1 MNKVQFPPI
10 ICYKFRKISITEV
23 KKARKSKYL
32 CIIFKKIKVFYSMT
46 ITLIILIIT
55 VAMFIWGKVR
65 ADIVAL
71 TALAALLVF
80 GILTPAEALAGFS
93 SPIVVMMVGLFVVG
107 GAIMQ
112 TGLAKLTGNK
122 LMALSRGNET
132 ITFLLVMLVTSFIG
146 AFVSNTG
153 TVALMMPIIMSLAA
167 GSGMQSS
174 RFLMPLAFAG
184 SLGGML
190 TLIGT
195 PPNLV
200 IDEVL
205 TEAGFKPL
213 AFFSFFPVGIIVIA
227 IGIIVLMPLS
237 KIFLSKSQGSKKKK
251 NAKSLD
257 DLVDEYRLLDNLHRF
272 IVPSSRTS
280 AARDENGNQLD
291 IVGKTLKELSIQ
303 KKYGVSIIEIRNEK
317 KSRLGLVKDVN
328 QNMAKSS
335 STIQVHDTLYIIGDE
350 QKMQHF
356 AQDYGLRKMKDV
368 KIDFY
373 DLGLTEIVVMP
384 TSNFVGLRIGEA
396 NLRKRFGINV
406 LGVKRGSSSS
416 SSSEGGRG
424 GSEYITDNL
433 IAAKLHV
440 GDMLLVQ
447 GEWTNLAHLTA
458 DTTNWVVLDQPEKTA
473 DKVLLDYKA
482 PVAAAIMLL
491 MIAMMVFDFIP
502 VAPVTAVIIAGLL
515 TVFAGCFRNV
525 EAAYKTI
532 NWESI
537 VLIAAMMPMS
547 TALEKTGASALVSQ
561 GLVDSLGAMGP
572 TALLAGIYFTT
583 SLMTMFISNTATAVL
598 MAPIAL
604 VAAQQVGVSP
614 YSFLFAV
621 TLGASMCF
629 ASPFST
635 PPNALVMKAG
645 GYTFMDYVKVGLPL
659 QVIIGVVMTFVLPLL
674 FEY

>member
-1 MNKVQFPPI
+1 
-10 ICYKFRKISITEV
+10 
-23 KKARKSKYL
+23 
-32 CIIFKKIKVFYSMT
+32 
-46 ITLIILIIT
+46 
-55 VAMFIWGKVR
+55 
-65 ADIVAL
+65 
-71 TALAALLVF
+71 
-80 GILTPAEALAGFS
+80 
-93 SPIVVMMVGLFVVG
+93 
-107 GAIMQ
+107 
-112 TGLAKLTGNK
+112 
-122 LMALSRGNET
+122 
-132 ITFLLVMLVTSFIG
+132 
-146 AFVSNTG
+146 
-153 TVALMMPIIMSLAA
+153 MMPIIVSLAA
-167 GSGMQSS
+167 ASGLQSS

-205 TEAGFKPL
+205 TEAGYQSL
-213 AFFSFFPVGIIVIA
+213 SFFSFLPVGLIVIA
-227 IGIIVLMPLS
+227 IGIVVLMPLS
-237 KIFLSKSQGSKKKK
+237 RLFLSRKQSGKKKQSG
-251 NAKSLD
+251 KSLD
-257 DLVDEYRLLDNLHRF
+257 DLVMEYQLLDNLHRY
-272 IVPSSRTS
+272 IVPSHRSS
-280 AARDENGNQLD
+280 AAIDEKGEKLE
-291 IVGKTLKELSIQ
+291 IVGKTLKQLSVQ
-303 KKYGVSIIEIRNEK
+303 KDYGVSVIEIRNEK
-317 KSRLGLVKDVN
+317 KSRLGLMKDVN

-335 STIQVHDTLYIIGDE
+335 SVIGEHDILYIIGDE
-350 QKMQHF
+350 EKMQRF
-356 AQDYGLRKMKDV
+356 AADYDLRKMKDV

-373 DLGLTEIVVMP
+373 DLGLSEIVVMP
-384 TSNFVGLRIGEA
+384 TSHFAGLRIGDA

-406 LGVKRGSSSS
+406 LGVKRGD
-416 SSSEGGRG
+416 
-424 GSEYITDNL
+424 EYITDNL
-433 IAAKLHV
+433 IATRLHV

-447 GEWTNLAHLTA
+447 GEWTNLAHLA
-458 DTTNWVVLDQPEKTA
+458 SDTTNWVVLDQPEKTA

-491 MIAMMVFDFIP
+491 MVAMMVFDFIP

-561 GLVDSLGAMGP
+561 TLVDSLGVLGP
-572 TALLAGIYFTT
+572 TVLLAGIYFTT

-614 YSFLFAV
+614 YAFLFAV

-659 QVIIGVVMTFVLPLL
+659 QIIIGIVMTFVLPCL
-674 FEY
+674 FPY

>member
-1 MNKVQFPPI
+1 
-10 ICYKFRKISITEV
+10 
-23 KKARKSKYL
+23 
-32 CIIFKKIKVFYSMT
+32 MT
-46 ITLIILIIT
+46 ITLIILVIT
-55 VAMFIWGKVR
+55 VAMFIWGRVR

-71 TALAALLVF
+71 TALAALLVL

-93 SPIVVMMVGLFVVG
+93 SPIVIMMIGLFVVG

-153 TVALMMPIIMSLAA
+153 TVALMMPIIMSIAA

-205 TEAGFKPL
+205 TAAGYQPL

-237 KIFLSKSQGSKKKK
+237 KIFLSKSQGNKKKK

-257 DLVDEYRLLDNLHRF
+257 DLVDEYRLLDNLHRY

-356 AQDYGLRKMKDV
+356 ARDYGLRKMKDV

-384 TSNFVGLRIGEA
+384 TSNFAGLRIGEA

-659 QVIIGVVMTFVLPLL
+659 QIIIGVVMTFVLPLL

>member
-1 MNKVQFPPI
+1 MQKI
-10 ICYKFRKISITEV
+10 HLKF
-23 KKARKSKYL
+23 
-32 CIIFKKIKVFYSMT
+32 FHSMT

-55 VAMFIWGKVR
+55 VAMFIWGRVR

-71 TALAALLVF
+71 TALAALLVL

-93 SPIVVMMVGLFVVG
+93 SPIVIMMIGLFVVG

-132 ITFLLVMLVTSFIG
+132 VTFLLVMLVTSFIG

-237 KIFLSKSQGSKKKK
+237 KIFLSKKQNGKKKS
-251 NAKSLD
+251 NGKSLD
-257 DLVDEYRLLDNLHRF
+257 DLVDEYRLLDNLHRY
-272 IVPSSRTS
+272 IVPSNRTS
-280 AARDENGNQLD
+280 AAKDENGEPMN

-317 KSRLGLVKDVN
+317 KSRLGLVQDVN

-335 STIQVHDTLYIIGDE
+335 STIQVQDILYIIGDE
-350 QKMQHF
+350 QKMQRF
-356 AQDYGLRKMKDV
+356 AQDYGLRRMKDV

-384 TSNFVGLRIGEA
+384 TSNFAGLRIGDA

-406 LGVKRGSSSS
+406 LGVKRGGSSSD
-416 SSSEGGRG
+416 GKVGK
-424 GSEYITDNL
+424 EYITDNL
-433 IAAKLHV
+433 IATRLHV

-502 VAPVTAVIIAGLL
+502 MAPVTAVIIAGLL

-561 GLVDSLGAMGP
+561 GLVDSLGSMGP

-659 QVIIGVVMTFVLPLL
+659 QIIIGVVMTFVLPLL
-674 FEY
+674 FPY

>member
-1 MNKVQFPPI
+1 
-10 ICYKFRKISITEV
+10 
-23 KKARKSKYL
+23 
-32 CIIFKKIKVFYSMT
+32 MT
-46 ITLIILIIT
+46 TTLIILVIT
-55 VAMFIWGKVR
+55 VALFIWGRVR

-71 TALAALLVF
+71 TALAALLVL

-93 SPIVVMMVGLFVVG
+93 SPIVIMMIGLFVVG

-153 TVALMMPIIMSLAA
+153 TVALMMPIIMSIAA

-205 TEAGFKPL
+205 TEGGYQPL

-237 KIFLSKSQGSKKKK
+237 KIFLSKKQSGKKKK
-251 NAKSLD
+251 QGKSLD
-257 DLVDEYRLLDNLHRF
+257 DLVDEYQLLDNLHRY
-272 IVPSSRTS
+272 IVPSRRPS
-280 AARDENGNQLD
+280 AALDENGEQMD
-291 IVGKTLKELSIQ
+291 IVGKTLKDLSIQ

-317 KSRLGLVKDVN
+317 KSRLGLVKDVS

-335 STIQVHDTLYIIGDE
+335 STIQVHDTLYIIGE
-350 QKMQHF
+350 EEKMKRF
-356 AQDYGLRKMKDV
+356 ASDYGLRKMKDV

-384 TSNFVGLRIGEA
+384 TSNFAGLRIGEA

-406 LGVKRGSSSS
+406 LGVKRGD
-416 SSSEGGRG
+416 
-424 GSEYITDNL
+424 EYITDNL

-447 GEWTNLAHLTA
+447 GEWTNLAHLAT
-458 DTTNWVVLDQPEKTA
+458 DTSNWVVIDQPEKTA

-561 GLVDSLGAMGP
+561 GLVESLGSMGP

-645 GYTFMDYVKVGLPL
+645 GYTFMDYVKVGLSL
-659 QVIIGVVMTFVLPLL
+659 QIIIGVVMTFVLPLL
-674 FEY
+674 FPY

>member
-1 MNKVQFPPI
+1 MQKIHF
-10 ICYKFRKISITEV
+10 KF
-23 KKARKSKYL
+23 
-32 CIIFKKIKVFYSMT
+32 FHSMT

-55 VAMFIWGKVR
+55 VAMFIWGRVR

-71 TALAALLVF
+71 SALAALLVL

-93 SPIVVMMVGLFVVG
+93 SPIVIMMIGLFVVG

-132 ITFLLVMLVTSFIG
+132 VTFLLVMLVTSFIG

-237 KIFLSKSQGSKKKK
+237 KIFLSQKQNGKKKK
-251 NAKSLD
+251 NGKSLD
-257 DLVDEYRLLDNLHRF
+257 DLVDEYQLLDNLHRY
-272 IVPSSRTS
+272 IVPSKRT
-280 AARDENGNQLD
+280 AAAIDENGQMMD
-291 IVGKTLKELSIQ
+291 IVGKTLKDLSIQ

-335 STIQVHDTLYIIGDE
+335 STIAVHDTLFIMGDE
-350 QKMQHF
+350 EKIERF
-356 AQDYGLRKMKDV
+356 AQDYDLRKMKDV

-384 TSNFVGLRIGEA
+384 TSNFAGLRIGDA

-406 LGVKRGSSSS
+406 LGVKRGGSSSD
-416 SSSEGGRG
+416 GKVGK
-424 GSEYITDNL
+424 EYITDNL
-433 IAAKLHV
+433 IATRLHV

-561 GLVDSLGAMGP
+561 GLVDSLGSMGP

-659 QVIIGVVMTFVLPLL
+659 QIIIGVVMTFVLPLL
-674 FEY
+674 FPY

>member
-1 MNKVQFPPI
+1 MQKI
-10 ICYKFRKISITEV
+10 HLKF
-23 KKARKSKYL
+23 
-32 CIIFKKIKVFYSMT
+32 FHSMT

-55 VAMFIWGKVR
+55 VAMFIWGRVR

-71 TALAALLVF
+71 SALAALLVL

-93 SPIVVMMVGLFVVG
+93 SPIVIMMIGLFVVG

-132 ITFLLVMLVTSFIG
+132 VTFLLVMLVTSFIG

-237 KIFLSKSQGSKKKK
+237 KIFLSKKQNGKKK
-251 NAKSLD
+251 NNRKSLD
-257 DLVDEYRLLDNLHRF
+257 DLVDEYQLLDNLHRY
-272 IVPSSRTS
+272 IVPSKRT
-280 AARDENGNQLD
+280 AAAIDENGQMMD
-291 IVGKTLKELSIQ
+291 IVGKTLKDLSIQ

-335 STIQVHDTLYIIGDE
+335 STIAVHDTLYIMGDE
-350 QKMQHF
+350 EKIERF
-356 AQDYGLRKMKDV
+356 AQDYDLRKMKDV

-384 TSNFVGLRIGEA
+384 TSNFAGLRIGDA

-406 LGVKRGSSSS
+406 LGVKRGGSSSD
-416 SSSEGGRG
+416 GKVGK
-424 GSEYITDNL
+424 EYITDNL
-433 IAAKLHV
+433 IATRLHV

-561 GLVDSLGAMGP
+561 GLVDSLGSMGP

-659 QVIIGVVMTFVLPLL
+659 QIIIGVVMTFVLPLL
-674 FEY
+674 FPY

>member
-1 MNKVQFPPI
+1 
-10 ICYKFRKISITEV
+10 
-23 KKARKSKYL
+23 
-32 CIIFKKIKVFYSMT
+32 MT
-46 ITLIILIIT
+46 TTLIILVIT
-55 VAMFIWGKVR
+55 VALFIWGRVR

-71 TALAALLVF
+71 TALAALLVL

-93 SPIVVMMVGLFVVG
+93 SPIVIMMIGLFVVG

-132 ITFLLVMLVTSFIG
+132 VTFLLVMLVTSFIG

-153 TVALMMPIIMSLAA
+153 TVALMMPIIMSIAA

-205 TEAGFKPL
+205 TESGYQPL

-237 KIFLSKSQGSKKKK
+237 KIFLSKKQNGKKKK
-251 NAKSLD
+251 QGKSLD
-257 DLVDEYRLLDNLHRF
+257 DLVDEYQLLDNLHRY
-272 IVPSSRTS
+272 IVPSRRPS
-280 AARDENGNQLD
+280 AALDENGEQMD
-291 IVGKTLKELSIQ
+291 IVGKTLKDLSIQ

-317 KSRLGLVKDVN
+317 KSRLGLVKDVS

-335 STIQVHDTLYIIGDE
+335 STIQVHDTLYIIGE
-350 QKMQHF
+350 EEKMKRF
-356 AQDYGLRKMKDV
+356 AGDYGLRKMKDV

-384 TSNFVGLRIGEA
+384 TSNFAGLRIGEA

-406 LGVKRGSSSS
+406 LGVKRGD
-416 SSSEGGRG
+416 
-424 GSEYITDNL
+424 EYITDNL
-433 IAAKLHV
+433 IATKLHV

-447 GEWTNLAHLTA
+447 GEWTNLAHLAT
-458 DTTNWVVLDQPEKTA
+458 DTSNWVVIDQPEKTA

-491 MIAMMVFDFIP
+491 MIAVMVFDFIP
-502 VAPVTAVIIAGLL
+502 VAPVTSVIIAGLL
-515 TVFAGCFRNV
+515 TVFTGCFRNV

-561 GLVDSLGAMGP
+561 GLVESLGSMGP

-604 VAAQQVGVSP
+604 VAARQVGVSP

-659 QVIIGVVMTFVLPLL
+659 QIIIGVVMTFVLPLL
-674 FEY
+674 FPY

>member
-1 MNKVQFPPI
+1 MTPKELTNETV
-10 ICYKFRKISITEV
+10 KILDK
-23 KKARKSKYL
+23 KKA
-32 CIIFKKIKVFYSMT
+32 IDITAIKTDELT
-46 ITLIILIIT
+46 I
-55 VAMFIWGKVR
+55 VS
-65 ADIVAL
+65 DY
-71 TALAALLVF
+71 
-80 GILTPAEALAGFS
+80 
-93 SPIVVMMVGLFVVG
+93 
-107 GAIMQ
+107 
-112 TGLAKLTGNK
+112 
-122 LMALSRGNET
+122 
-132 ITFLLVMLVTSFIG
+132 
-146 AFVSNTG
+146 FVSNTG
-153 TVALMMPIIMSLAA
+153 TVALMMPIIMSIAA

-205 TEAGFKPL
+205 TAAGYQPL

-237 KIFLSKSQGSKKKK
+237 KIFLSKSQGNKKKK

-350 QKMQHF
+350 QKMQRF
-356 AQDYGLRKMKDV
+356 ARDYGLRKMKDV

-384 TSNFVGLRIGEA
+384 TSNFAGLRIGEA

-659 QVIIGVVMTFVLPLL
+659 QIIIGVVMTFVLPLL

>member
-1 MNKVQFPPI
+1 
-10 ICYKFRKISITEV
+10 
-23 KKARKSKYL
+23 
-32 CIIFKKIKVFYSMT
+32 MT
-46 ITLIILIIT
+46 ITLIILVIT
-55 VAMFIWGKVR
+55 VAMFIWGRVR

-71 TALAALLVF
+71 TALAALLVL

-93 SPIVVMMVGLFVVG
+93 SPIVIMMIGLFVVG

-153 TVALMMPIIMSLAA
+153 TVALMMPIIMSIAA

-205 TEAGFKPL
+205 TEAGYQPL

-237 KIFLSKSQGSKKKK
+237 KIFLSKSQGNKKKK

-350 QKMQHF
+350 QKMQRF
-356 AQDYGLRKMKDV
+356 ARDYGLRKMKDV

-406 LGVKRGSSSS
+406 LGVKRGGSSSS
-416 SSSEGGRG
+416 SSSSSSSDGKGR
-424 GSEYITDNL
+424 SEYITDNL

-659 QVIIGVVMTFVLPLL
+659 QIIIGVVMTFVLPLL
-674 FEY
+674 FEYKG

>member
-1 MNKVQFPPI
+1 
-10 ICYKFRKISITEV
+10 
-23 KKARKSKYL
+23 
-32 CIIFKKIKVFYSMT
+32 MT
-46 ITLIILIIT
+46 ITLIILVIT
-55 VAMFIWGKVR
+55 VAMFIWGRVR

-71 TALAALLVF
+71 TALAALLVL

-93 SPIVVMMVGLFVVG
+93 SPIVIMMIGLFVVG

-153 TVALMMPIIMSLAA
+153 TVALMMPIIMSIAA

-205 TEAGFKPL
+205 TEAGYQPL

-237 KIFLSKSQGSKKKK
+237 KIFLSKSQGNKKKK

-350 QKMQHF
+350 QKMQRF
-356 AQDYGLRKMKDV
+356 ARDYGLRKMKDV

-659 QVIIGVVMTFVLPLL
+659 QIIIGVVMTFVLPLL
-674 FEY
+674 FEYKG

>member
-1 MNKVQFPPI
+1 
-10 ICYKFRKISITEV
+10 
-23 KKARKSKYL
+23 
-32 CIIFKKIKVFYSMT
+32 MT
-46 ITLIILIIT
+46 ITLSILIIT
-55 VAMFIWGKVR
+55 VAMFIWGRVS

-80 GILTPAEALAGFS
+80 GILTPSEALAGFS
-93 SPIVVMMVGLFVVG
+93 SPIVVMMIGLFVVG

-112 TGLAKLTGNK
+112 TGLDKLTGNK

-153 TVALMMPIIMSLAA
+153 TVALMMPIIVSLAA
-167 GSGMQSS
+167 ASGMQSS

-205 TEAGFKPL
+205 TEAGYQPL
-213 AFFSFFPVGIIVIA
+213 AFFSFFPVGLIVIA

-237 KIFLSKSQGSKKKK
+237 KIFLSKKQNGKKKDK
-251 NAKSLD
+251 AKSLD
-257 DLVDEYRLLDNLHRF
+257 DLVDEYQLLDNLHRY
-272 IVPSSRTS
+272 IVPSKRYG
-280 AARDENGNQLD
+280 AADENGGVMD
-291 IVGKTLKELSIQ
+291 IVGKTLKDLSIQ

-317 KSRLGLVKDVN
+317 KSKLGLVKDVN

-335 STIQVHDTLYIIGDE
+335 STISVHDILYILGDE
-350 QKMQHF
+350 EKIEKF
-356 AQDYGLRKMKDV
+356 AHDYGLRKMKDV

-384 TSNFVGLRIGEA
+384 TSNFAGLRIGEA

-406 LGVKRGSSSS
+406 LGVKRG
-416 SSSEGGRG
+416 E
-424 GSEYITDNL
+424 EYITDNL

-447 GEWTNLAHLTA
+447 GEWTNLAHLTS
-458 DTTNWVVLDQPEKTA
+458 DTSNWVVLDQPEKTA

-491 MIAMMVFDFIP
+491 MVAMMVFDFIP

-561 GLVDSLGAMGP
+561 TLVDSLGAMGP

-645 GYTFMDYVKVGLPL
+645 GYSFMDYVKVGLPL
-659 QVIIGVVMTFVLPLL
+659 QIIIGVVMTFVLPLL
-674 FEY
+674 FPY

>member
-1 MNKVQFPPI
+1 
-10 ICYKFRKISITEV
+10 
-23 KKARKSKYL
+23 
-32 CIIFKKIKVFYSMT
+32 MT
-46 ITLIILIIT
+46 TTLIILVIT
-55 VAMFIWGKVR
+55 VALFIWGRVR

-71 TALAALLVF
+71 TALAALLVL

-93 SPIVVMMVGLFVVG
+93 SPIVIMMIGLFVVG

-132 ITFLLVMLVTSFIG
+132 VTFLLVMLVTSFIG

-153 TVALMMPIIMSLAA
+153 TVALMMPIIMSIAA

-205 TEAGFKPL
+205 TESGYQPL

-237 KIFLSKSQGSKKKK
+237 KIFLSKKQSGKKKK
-251 NAKSLD
+251 QGKSLD
-257 DLVDEYRLLDNLHRF
+257 DLVDEYQLLDNLHRY
-272 IVPSSRTS
+272 IVPSRRPS
-280 AARDENGNQLD
+280 ATLDDNGEQMD
-291 IVGKTLKELSIQ
+291 IVGKTLKDLSIQ

-317 KSRLGLVKDVN
+317 KSRLGLVKDVS

-335 STIQVHDTLYIIGDE
+335 STIQVHDTLYIIGE
-350 QKMQHF
+350 EEKMKRF
-356 AQDYGLRKMKDV
+356 ASDYGLRKMKDV

-384 TSNFVGLRIGEA
+384 TSNFAGLRIGEA

-406 LGVKRGSSSS
+406 LGVKRGD
-416 SSSEGGRG
+416 
-424 GSEYITDNL
+424 EYITDNL
-433 IAAKLHV
+433 IATKLHV

-447 GEWTNLAHLTA
+447 GEWTNLAHLAT
-458 DTTNWVVLDQPEKTA
+458 DTSNWVVIDQPEKTA

-561 GLVDSLGAMGP
+561 GLVESLGSMGP

-604 VAAQQVGVSP
+604 VAARQVDVSP

-659 QVIIGVVMTFVLPLL
+659 QIIIGVVMTFVLPLL
-674 FEY
+674 FPY

>member
-1 MNKVQFPPI
+1 
-10 ICYKFRKISITEV
+10 
-23 KKARKSKYL
+23 
-32 CIIFKKIKVFYSMT
+32 MT
-46 ITLIILIIT
+46 VTLIILVIT
-55 VAMFIWGKVR
+55 VAMFIWGRVR

-71 TALAALLVF
+71 TALAALLVL

-93 SPIVVMMVGLFVVG
+93 SPIVIMMIGLFVVG

-153 TVALMMPIIMSLAA
+153 TVALMMPIIMSIAA

-205 TEAGFKPL
+205 TAAGYQPL

-257 DLVDEYRLLDNLHRF
+257 DLVDEYRLLDNLHRY

-350 QKMQHF
+350 QKMQRF

-659 QVIIGVVMTFVLPLL
+659 QIIIGVVMTFVLPLL

>member
-1 MNKVQFPPI
+1 
-10 ICYKFRKISITEV
+10 
-23 KKARKSKYL
+23 
-32 CIIFKKIKVFYSMT
+32 MT
-46 ITLIILIIT
+46 TTLIILVIT
-55 VAMFIWGKVR
+55 VALLIWGRVR

-71 TALAALLVF
+71 TALAALLVL

-93 SPIVVMMVGLFVVG
+93 SPIVIMMIGLFVVG

-153 TVALMMPIIMSLAA
+153 TVALMMPIIMSIAA

-205 TEAGFKPL
+205 TESGYQPL

-237 KIFLSKSQGSKKKK
+237 KIFLSKKQSGKKKK
-251 NAKSLD
+251 QGKSLD
-257 DLVDEYRLLDNLHRF
+257 DLVDEYQLLDNLHRY
-272 IVPSSRTS
+272 IVPSRRPST
-280 AARDENGNQLD
+280 ALDENGEQMD
-291 IVGKTLKELSIQ
+291 IVGKTLKDLSIQ

-317 KSRLGLVKDVN
+317 KSRLGLVKDVS

-335 STIQVHDTLYIIGDE
+335 STIQVHDTLYIIGE
-350 QKMQHF
+350 EEKMKRF
-356 AQDYGLRKMKDV
+356 ASDYGLRKMKDV

-384 TSNFVGLRIGEA
+384 TSNFAGLRIGDA

-406 LGVKRGSSSS
+406 LGVKRGD
-416 SSSEGGRG
+416 
-424 GSEYITDNL
+424 EYITDNL
-433 IAAKLHV
+433 IATKLHV

-447 GEWTNLAHLTA
+447 GEWTNLAHLAT
-458 DTTNWVVLDQPEKTA
+458 DTSNWVVIDQPEKTA

-561 GLVDSLGAMGP
+561 GLVESLGSMGP

-604 VAAQQVGVSP
+604 VAARQVGVSP

-659 QVIIGVVMTFVLPLL
+659 QIIIGVVMTFVLPLL
-674 FEY
+674 FPY

>member
-1 MNKVQFPPI
+1 MQKI
-10 ICYKFRKISITEV
+10 HLKF
-23 KKARKSKYL
+23 
-32 CIIFKKIKVFYSMT
+32 FHSMT

-55 VAMFIWGKVR
+55 VAMFIWGRVR

-71 TALAALLVF
+71 SALAALLVL

-93 SPIVVMMVGLFVVG
+93 SPIVIMMIGLFVVG

-132 ITFLLVMLVTSFIG
+132 VTFLLVMLVTSFIG

-237 KIFLSKSQGSKKKK
+237 KIFLSKKQNGKKK
-251 NAKSLD
+251 NNRKSLD
-257 DLVDEYRLLDNLHRF
+257 DLVDEYQLLDNLHRY
-272 IVPSSRTS
+272 IVPSKRT
-280 AARDENGNQLD
+280 AAAIDENGQMMD
-291 IVGKTLKELSIQ
+291 IVGKTLKDLSIQ

-335 STIQVHDTLYIIGDE
+335 STIAVHDTLYIMGDE
-350 QKMQHF
+350 EKIERF
-356 AQDYGLRKMKDV
+356 AQDYDLRKMKDV

-384 TSNFVGLRIGEA
+384 TSNFAGLRIGDA

-406 LGVKRGSSSS
+406 LGVKRGGSSSD
-416 SSSEGGRG
+416 GKVGK
-424 GSEYITDNL
+424 EYITDNL
-433 IAAKLHV
+433 IATKLHV

-561 GLVDSLGAMGP
+561 GLVDSLGSMGP

-604 VAAQQVGVSP
+604 MAAQQVGVSP

-659 QVIIGVVMTFVLPLL
+659 QIIIGVVMTFVLPLL
-674 FEY
+674 FPY